1 MFELLDYPFDA
12 QKLLRKKKAIKR
24 ELLNKENLI
33 KKRFAIMGGTTT
45 NEVKEQLE
53 LFLLKSNIQA
63 EFYEC
68 EFGQYYEAII
78 FEEEGLY
85 NFNPD
90 FVYLHISLENLKS
103 LYDFKKTS
111 EEKAEEEFNKLKSIW
126 KKLNQDFQCE
136 VIQDNFELPQFKPLG
151 NFDSS
156 SSSSISRTITLL
168 NEMINKHSM
177 KASFLYVCDRHYLS
191 SKMGLAHWKD
201 YSLWLSARYSL
212 SYKAISSLCYSLS
225 KIIESILGLSK
236 KCLVLD
242 LDNTL
247 WGGVI
252 GDDGLDGILLGRES
266 AIGEAY
272 LDFHLFI
279 KQLKDRGVVLAIC
292 SKNDFENAKNGFD
305 HPDSIL
311 QFADFTV
318 FKANWDLKTKNIYEI
333 AQEINIGLESIVFI
347 DDNPVERDIVRKE
360 FKGLVCVPEI
370 GDDVTLYRDILD
382 ASQLFNIKSLSM
394 EDANRNEFYRNDK
407 KREDAI
413 SNFDNYNKYLESLE
427 MTAEISQF
435 SKNYLTRITQLTN
448 KTNQFNLTTK
458 RMSEQEIES
467 LLKHSSNIS
476 LYARLNDKFGENGL
490 VSLIQGNIEGDRII
504 IDLWVMSCRVFNRT
518 LENTLL
524 YEFLREAQSRNLK
537 TVIGKYIP
545 TQKNKIVSN
554 LYEEM
559 GFSMVDQNNGAST
572 FELNLEGYSI
582 PNNPNIS
589 LNKKI

>member
-1 MFELLDYPFDA
+1 MIELLDYPFDA
-12 QKLLRKKKAIKR
+12 TKLLRKKGAIRR
-24 ELLNKENLI
+24 ELLNNPNLI
-33 KKRFAIMGGTTT
+33 KKKVAILGGTTT
-45 NEVKEQLE
+45 NEIKEQLE

-85 NFNPD
+85 KFKPD
-90 FVYLHISLENLKS
+90 FVYLHVSIENLKS

-111 EEKAEEEFNKLKSIW
+111 EEKAEEEFIKFQSIW
-126 KKLNQDFQCE
+126 KKLNQAFQCE
-136 VIQDNFELPQFKPLG
+136 VIQDNFELPQFKSLG

-156 SSSSISRTITLL
+156 TSSSISRTITLL
-168 NEMINKHSM
+168 NEMINNYSM

-191 SKMGLAHWKD
+191 SRMGLVLWKD
-201 YSLWLSARYSL
+201 YPLWLSAKYSL
-212 SYKAISSLCYSLS
+212 SYKAISNLCYSLS
-225 KIIESILGLSK
+225 KIIESILGFSK

-252 GDDGLDGILLGRES
+252 GDDGLDGILLGRDS

-272 LDFHLFI
+272 LDFHLYI
-279 KQLKDRGVVLAIC
+279 KQLKDRGVILAVC
-292 SKNDFENAKNGFD
+292 SKNEFENAKNAFM

-311 QFADFTV
+311 KFADFTV
-318 FKANWDLKTKNIYEI
+318 FKANWDIKTKNIYEI

-370 GDDVTLYRDILD
+370 GDDITLYREILD
-382 ASQLFNIKSLSM
+382 ASQLFNIKSFSL
-394 EDANRNEFYRNDK
+394 EDSKRNEFYQNDK
-407 KREDAI
+407 KRENAI
-413 SNFDNYNKYLESLE
+413 SNFDNYNNYLESLE

-435 SKNYLTRITQLTN
+435 SKDYLTRIAQLTK
-448 KTNQFNLTTK
+448 KTNQFNLTTT

-467 LLKHSSNIS
+467 LMKNPLSIS
-476 LYARLNDKFGENGL
+476 LYARLNDKFGDNGL
-490 VSLIQGNIEGDRII
+490 VSLIQGNIEADTIVI
-504 IDLWVMSCRVFNRT
+504 NLWVMSCRVFNRT

-524 YEFLREAQSRNLK
+524 YEFLKEAQSRNVM

-554 LYEEM
+554 LYGEM
-559 GFSMVDQNNGAST
+559 GFSRIDENNGAST
-572 FELNLEGYSI
+572 FKLNLDGYSI
-582 PNNPNIS
+582 PKNANII
-589 LNKKI
+589 LNRQI